1 MSDAVIASWR
11 VRPPERSKPWLGSIP
26 PKLLVIGGGLL
37 ASVALAAVIIW
48 LVGRWGPTGVPLI
61 EADGRPFKVRP
72 DSPGG
77 AVVPNQGELIFE
89 RGSARQQDNAANA
102 RLGGAPEAPRPEI
115 LRAQSQPAPT
125 PAPRAATPPAPA
137 ATPAPA
143 PTVIPAPAQ
152 QAARPAAAPQ
162 GRVQVQFGAL
172 RSEEAARQEWERLS
186 RRAPELGGRSP
197 AITRFDRPD
206 GQAPLWRLRTGGFA
220 DAAAARAFC
229 EGLRAREVACN
240 VVNPG

>member
-26 PKLLVIGGGLL
+26 PRLLVIGGGLL

-48 LVGRWGPTGVPLI
+48 LVGRWGPSGVPVI

-102 RLGGAPEAPRPEI
+102 RLGSAPEAPRPEI
-115 LRAQSQPAPT
+115 LRAQSQPAPAPAPAPAAS
-125 PAPRAATPPAPA
+125 PAPRAAT
-137 ATPAPA
+137 APA
-143 PTVIPAPAQ
+143 PSAAPAPAQ
-152 QAARPAAAPQ
+152 QAARPAPAS

-172 RSEEAARQEWERLS
+172 RSEEAARQEWERLA
-186 RRAPELGGRSP
+186 RRAPELAGRSP
-197 AITRFDRPD
+197 AITRFDRPE

-229 EGLRAREVACN
+229 EGLRARDIACN

>member
-1 MSDAVIASWR
+1 MSDAVLASWR
-11 VRPPERSKPWLGSIP
+11 VRPPERPKPGLAGIP
-26 PKLLVIGGGLL
+26 PRLLVIGGGLL
-37 ASVALAAVIIW
+37 ASVALAALIIW
-48 LVGRWGPTGVPLI
+48 LVGQWGPRGVPVI

-89 RGSARQQDNAANA
+89 RGSARQQDGGATA

-115 LRAQSQPAPT
+115 LRAQGQPAAV
-125 PAPRAATPPAPA
+125 PAPAPAPAPA
-137 ATPAPA
+137 APP
-143 PTVIPAPAQ
+143 VAQ
-152 QAARPAAAPQ
+152 QAPRPAPV

-172 RSEEAARQEWERLS
+172 RSEEAARAEWERLA
-186 RRAPELGGRSP
+186 RRAPELAGRAP
-197 AITRFDRPD
+197 AITRVERGE
-206 GQAPLWRLRTGGFA
+206 GQPPLWRLRTGGFG

-229 EGLRAREVACN
+229 EGLRARELACN